1 MTKSEMTELF
11 AAIMLLYP
19 HDKLFSRGIEALKP
33 TIELWTKVVNIDFQT
48 AQRALILAFRKCKFP
63 PTPADILEA
72 AADLQSYLVS
82 KVDEA
87 VSSIKSGCFLHGSLE
102 AYYGSLGK
110 GSPIRAA
117 IDAVGGHRPFTF
129 LLAAAR
135 YGPLRHLRL
144 HTEQYFCVSSQ
155 AVFQAKTPLLYPSK
169 QPLPTVKPFIAK
181 PKDTTI

>member
-102 AYYGSLGK
+102 AYYDSLGK

-117 IDAVGGHRPFTF
+117 IDAVGGPSSLYVSVNSGQIWTLEAFEASYRTI
-129 LLAAAR
+129 LLCEQPSSISGKNTAALPVEAISTH
-135 YGPLRHLRL
+135 G
-144 HTEQYFCVSSQ
+144 Q
-155 AVFQAKTPLLYPSK
+155 AIHWKE
-169 QPLPTVKPFIAK
+169 VK
-181 PKDTTI
+181 